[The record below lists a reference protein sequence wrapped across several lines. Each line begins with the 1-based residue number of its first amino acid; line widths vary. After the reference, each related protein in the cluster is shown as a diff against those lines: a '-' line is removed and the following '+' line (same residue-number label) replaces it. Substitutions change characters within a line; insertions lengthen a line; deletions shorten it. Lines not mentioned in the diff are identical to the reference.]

1 MTLLGGVLI
10 VLGSFLPWLTATAPF
25 VGTISR
31 NGMEG
36 GDGVITLILGVV
48 TILIGVT
55 QLTGTNLPTLLQRS
69 PIVTG
74 AIAGIVAVTN
84 YLNVQQRIEDVRE
97 ESELIAASV
106 GAGIW
111 TLVVGAVLA
120 IVGGVLVRKLPNTSA
135 ALCWVAVGHGLS
147 FSQTVAV
154 KTMTLR
160 SPVLSSVM
168 RSMCNSAR
176 RPSSV
181 SRQRFMLA
189 RRSLG

>member
-1 MTLLGGVLI
+1 MRNPVVPGATMTLLGGVLI
-10 VLGSFLPWLTATAPF
+10 VLGSFLPWLTATAPL

-55 QLTGTNLPTLLQRS
+55 QLTATNLPILLQRS
-69 PIVTG
+69 PIITG
-74 AIAGIVAVTN
+74 AISGIVAIIN
-84 YLNVQQRIEDVRE
+84 YLDVQQRIEDVRE

-120 IVGGVLVRKLPNTSA
+120 IVGGILVRKLPE
-135 ALCWVAVGHGLS
+135 
-147 FSQTVAV
+147 
-154 KTMTLR
+154 
-160 SPVLSSVM
+160 P
-168 RSMCNSAR
+168 
-176 RPSSV
+176 
-181 SRQRFMLA
+181 
-189 RRSLG
+189 

>member
-1 MTLLGGVLI
+1 M
-10 VLGSFLPWLTATAPF
+10 AHRHRAPRR
-25 VGTISR
+25 TIRR

-36 GDGVITLILGVV
+36 GDGIITLMLGVV

-55 QLTGTNLPTLLQRS
+55 QLTATNLPTWLQRS

-74 AIAGIVAVTN
+74 AITAIVAVIN

-120 IVGGVLVRKLPNTSA
+120 IVGGVLVRKLP
-135 ALCWVAVGHGLS
+135 
-147 FSQTVAV
+147 
-154 KTMTLR
+154 K
-160 SPVLSSVM
+160 P
-168 RSMCNSAR
+168 
-176 RPSSV
+176 
-181 SRQRFMLA
+181 
-189 RRSLG
+189 

>member
-1 MTLLGGVLI
+1 MSSQEPQAWQPTPQPPPPPAPSGLMRNPVVPGATMTLLGGVLI
-10 VLGSFLPWLTATAPF
+10 VLGSFLPWLTATAPL

-36 GDGVITLILGVV
+36 GDGIITLILGVV

-55 QLTGTNLPTLLQRS
+55 ELTATSLPTLLQRS

-74 AIAGIVAVTN
+74 AITVIVAVIN

-111 TLVVGAVLA
+111 TLVVGAVSA
-120 IVGGVLVRKLPNTSA
+120 IVGGVLVRKLP
-135 ALCWVAVGHGLS
+135 
-147 FSQTVAV
+147 
-154 KTMTLR
+154 K
-160 SPVLSSVM
+160 P
-168 RSMCNSAR
+168 
-176 RPSSV
+176 
-181 SRQRFMLA
+181 
-189 RRSLG
+189 

>member
-1 MTLLGGVLI
+1 MSSQEPQAWQPTAQPPPPARSGLMRNPVVPGATMTLLGGVLI
-10 VLGSFLPWLTATAPF
+10 VLGSFLPWLTATAPL

-36 GDGVITLILGVV
+36 GDGIITLILGVV

-55 QLTGTNLPTLLQRS
+55 QLTATNLPTLLQRS

-74 AIAGIVAVTN
+74 AVTAIVAVMN

-120 IVGGVLVRKLPNTSA
+120 IVGVVLVRKLP
-135 ALCWVAVGHGLS
+135 
-147 FSQTVAV
+147 
-154 KTMTLR
+154 K
-160 SPVLSSVM
+160 P
-168 RSMCNSAR
+168 
-176 RPSSV
+176 
-181 SRQRFMLA
+181 
-189 RRSLG
+189 